1 MEFEVTKG
9 FINLGEKITECQAKE
24 SFENCQTREYL
35 KLAQEKCA
43 CKPLSLSHKK
53 NGTLYIKICAC

>member
-24 SFENCQTREYL
+24 SFENCQTKEYL

-43 CKPLSLSHKK
+43 CKPLSLSHLNK
-53 NGTLYIKICAC
+53 TVRCI